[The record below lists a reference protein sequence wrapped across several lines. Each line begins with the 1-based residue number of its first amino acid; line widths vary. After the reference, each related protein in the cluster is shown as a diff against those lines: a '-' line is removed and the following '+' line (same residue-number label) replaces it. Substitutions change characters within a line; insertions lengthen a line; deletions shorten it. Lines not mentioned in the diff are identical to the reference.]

1 MPDRDTLIRPLI
13 RLGDIR
19 AALGLLTR
27 LPLRLSEVDLAR
39 GAAAAWAYPLAGLV
53 VGILAALVAL
63 GAGWLGLTPAI
74 SAGLALAS
82 MVIVTGALH
91 EDGLADSADGLWG
104 GWDPV
109 RRLEIMKDSHIGS
122 YGVIALI
129 LSLGVRWL
137 ALASLAGQSGPG
149 SLITALVLG
158 ATLSR
163 APMVVVMSALPHAR
177 RGGLSVRVG
186 RPHRASAALAVA
198 VACAVGLVFLGLAL
212 AWVIVVLTVTTFAI
226 VLIAKA
232 KINGQTGDI
241 LGATQQISEVAILC
255 TLVSMAG

>member
-13 RLGDIR
+13 RAGDIR

-53 VGILAALVAL
+53 VGLIAGLVAL
-63 GAGWLGLTPAI
+63 AAGWLGLPPAI
-74 SAGLALAS
+74 TAGLVLAS
-82 MVIVTGALH
+82 MVIITGALH

-104 GWDPV
+104 GWDPI

-122 YGVIALI
+122 YGVIALV
-129 LSLGVRWL
+129 LSLGLRWV
-137 ALASLAGQSGPG
+137 ALSGLGTLGQVD
-149 SLITALVLG
+149 LIYALLVA

-163 APMVVVMSALPHAR
+163 APMVVVMYALPHAR
-177 RGGLSVRVG
+177 RGGLSARVG

-198 VACAVGLVFLGLAL
+198 VACAVGVVFLGLGL
-212 AWVIVVLTVTTFAI
+212 AGLIVMLTLTTFAI
-226 VLIAKA
+226 ILIAKA

-255 TLVSMAG
+255 ALVSLAG